1 MRKLSFFVI
10 IPKIFD
16 LNRIIRMIRIKK
28 IVFGLLL
35 LATSLFADLKQEWAT
50 QDFLNKNIKIIDIRT
65 PTEWRET
72 GIVNGSYTI
81 MFFDEQGN
89 YDVPKFL
96 KVLDKVVKKD
106 EQFALICR
114 IGSRTGMVSEFLSKD
129 MGYKVINLKGG
140 IMKLISDGYR
150 PVRYM
155 K

>member
-1 MRKLSFFVI
+1 M
-10 IPKIFD
+10 
-16 LNRIIRMIRIKK
+16 KK
-28 IVFGLLL
+28 FVFGLLL
-35 LATSLFADLKQEWAT
+35 LATSLFAELKQEWAT
-50 QDFLNKNIKIIDIRT
+50 QGFLDKNIKIIDIRT
-65 PTEWRET
+65 PAEWRET

-96 KVLDKVVKKD
+96 KALDSVVKKD

-114 IGSRTGMVSEFLSKD
+114 VGSRTGMVSEFLSKD

-140 IMKLISDGYR
+140 IMKLISEGYR

>member
-1 MRKLSFFVI
+1 M
-10 IPKIFD
+10 
-16 LNRIIRMIRIKK
+16 KK

-35 LATSLFADLKQEWAT
+35 LATSLFAELKQEWAT
-50 QDFLNKNIKIIDIRT
+50 ESFLKKNIKIIDIRT
-65 PTEWRET
+65 PAEWRET
-72 GIVNGSYTI
+72 GIVKGSYTI

-89 YDVPKFL
+89 YDPPKFL
-96 KVLDKVVKKD
+96 KALDKIVKKD

-114 IGSRTGMVSEFLSKD
+114 VGSRTGMVSESLSKD

-140 IMKLISDGYR
+140 IMKMISEGYK